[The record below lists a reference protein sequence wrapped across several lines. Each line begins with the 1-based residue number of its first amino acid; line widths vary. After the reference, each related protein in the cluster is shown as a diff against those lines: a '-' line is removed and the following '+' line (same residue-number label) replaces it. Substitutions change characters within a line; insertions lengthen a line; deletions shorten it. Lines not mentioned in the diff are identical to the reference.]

1 MSAPAELYCYL
12 DSAFT
17 GDLERVIS
25 PLRDEGYHV
34 VVGQDLEEMTL
45 LLQVSRPT
53 AIIYTLATEGAS
65 LSSPFQT
72 LARRALECSVPLIL
86 IGPGEPSDGYLLN
99 YPEGARFDEQRIPA
113 DQLLETVTDLQQ
125 RPPREWF
132 VPQGER
138 ANTERGRHLEERLLD
153 VIADGTGEIQ
163 IETGIATDEGARITT
178 TVSKSGAVLVREEQ
192 EVDLN
197 DPGITEQMEAQHLA
211 AVSSYAP
218 AAPSSLGVIGTK
230 FRGEVSAP
238 FDIPEVKND
247 QTRDTRTS
255 ESILKIAI
263 PTLLIAA
270 ALLAGLALFLSAFP
284 STPLPQAAA
293 EHLTVD

>member
-1 MSAPAELYCYL
+1 MSAPAEIYCYS
-12 DSAFT
+12 DSAYS
-17 GDLERVIS
+17 GDLDEVLS
-25 PLRDEGYHV
+25 PLRDEGHHV

-65 LSSPFQT
+65 LSTPYQN

-99 YPEGARFDEQRIPA
+99 YPEGTGFDEQRIPS
-113 DQLLETVTDLQQ
+113 DQLLATVLDLQR
-125 RPPREWF
+125 RPPREWSA
-132 VPQGER
+132 PQAEK
-138 ANTERGRHLEERLLD
+138 ANSERGRFLEERLLD
-153 VIADGTGEIQ
+153 VIADGTGEIH
-163 IETGIATDEGARITT
+163 IETGITTDEGARITT

-197 DPGITEQMEAQHLA
+197 DPEITEQMEAQHLA

-238 FDIPEVKND
+238 FDIPEIKNE
-247 QTRDTRTS
+247 QPRDTRTS
-255 ESILKIAI
+255 ETRLKIAI

-270 ALLAGLALFLSAFP
+270 ALLAGLALFFAAFP
-284 STPLPQAAA
+284 ATPVPQVIQ
-293 EHLTVD
+293 EHQSAD